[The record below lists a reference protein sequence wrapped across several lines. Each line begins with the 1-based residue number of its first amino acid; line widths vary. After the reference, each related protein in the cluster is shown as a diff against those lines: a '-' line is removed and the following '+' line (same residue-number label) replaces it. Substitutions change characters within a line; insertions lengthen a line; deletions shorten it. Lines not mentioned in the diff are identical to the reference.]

1 MVGDLVG
8 ELAALDGQPRSAT
21 AKAADAVSAR
31 KISATDLNGYLDAH
45 RVAAT
50 AMRDTIAARL
60 RESVTQRI
68 EVNNAAP
75 VIRRLARALC
85 LLSDQ
90 YGVVV
95 PDGVL
100 ITAPLSQADLSS
112 LIATT
117 EQSVRRALSALRG
130 DGLVRWEYRRT
141 IITDPGRLHE
151 LAGIR
156 LIPPAQAAAARGRRG
171 A

>member
-1 MVGDLVG
+1 
-8 ELAALDGQPRSAT
+8 
-21 AKAADAVSAR
+21 
-31 KISATDLNGYLDAH
+31 
-45 RVAAT
+45 
-50 AMRDTIAARL
+50 
-60 RESVTQRI
+60 
-68 EVNNAAP
+68 
-75 VIRRLARALC
+75 
-85 LLSDQ
+85 
-90 YGVVV
+90 VVV